1 MIIATDRQI
10 FIALLLL
17 FPLTLFFQEQ
27 ALFAQSNERQIQFE
41 ANMVEV
47 SKNIASDA
55 KRLIGNVVFKHK
67 GAVMNCDSAY
77 FYSDRNALDA
87 FGNVFINQGDS
98 LLLYSDFAE
107 YDGQTRMARAR
118 DRVKL
123 IDEND
128 DGQTVLNSEYLDFD
142 MDGNVGFY
150 EAGGEVLSGGNCL
163 ISRKGYYYADEDLYF
178 FKDSVRIFTDDYII
192 YSDTLKYHTQSHIA
206 FFFGPTEIVGD
217 SNYIYCENGWY
228 NTDNDRAQF
237 SENAYLINDNQRLMG
252 DSLFYDRQK
261 AFGEA
266 FNNVSLIDT
275 SKDVIISGH
284 YGIFNENSMQGYV
297 TDSALFIQIQGED
310 SLFVHGDT
318 LWSVYD
324 SLVNDSLDIEYRVIK
339 AFHHVKIFREDIQGK
354 CDSLT
359 YSSYD
364 SIFRMFDKPVL
375 WTENNQLTAE
385 YIEMYSGSSHIDSV
399 KMYESSFIIS
409 EEDSTKYSQIK
420 GRNMIGYFR
429 DNDLR
434 EIWVFGNGETIY
446 YPKDDEEIIG
456 VNKATSSNM
465 LIRLKEEKIY
475 KINFINQPDA
485 VFMSLEDAGSEE
497 LILPGFDWLAPLW
510 RPMSWRDVFIWNYDN
525 PRSGSRKSL

>member
-1 MIIATDRQI
+1 MSIAINRQI
-10 FIALLLL
+10 LFVLL
-17 FPLTLFFQEQ
+17 FIFSLEFIFQGGII
-27 ALFAQSNERQIQFE
+27 LLAQSDERQIQFE

-47 SKNIASDA
+47 SKNIAPDA

-98 LLLYSDFAE
+98 LLLHADLAE
-107 YDGQTRMARAR
+107 YDGRTQMARAR
-118 DRVKL
+118 DDVKL
-123 IDEND
+123 TDKDE
-128 DGQTVLNSEYLDFD
+128 GGETVLNSEFLDFD
-142 MDGNVGFY
+142 MSGNVGFY
-150 EAGGEVLSGGNCL
+150 EDGGEVLNGGNRL
-163 ISRKGYYYADEDLYF
+163 ISRKGYYYANEDLYF
-178 FKDSVRIFTDDYII
+178 FKDSVRIFTDNYII
-192 YSDTLKYHTQSHIA
+192 YSDTLKYHTQNRVA

-228 NTDNDRAQF
+228 NTDNDQAQF
-237 SENAYLINDNQRLMG
+237 SKNAFLINDDQKLMG

-266 FNNVSLIDT
+266 FNNVSLVDT
-275 SKDVIISGH
+275 TKDVLISGH
-284 YGIFNENSMQGYV
+284 YGIFNERSMQGYV

-318 LWSVYD
+318 LWSVTD
-324 SLVNDSLDIEYRVIK
+324 SLVNDSMDIEYRIIK

-359 YSSYD
+359 YSTYD
-364 SIFRMFDKPVL
+364 SIFRMFEKPAL

-385 YIEMYSGSSHIDSV
+385 YIEMYSGNSRIDSV

-409 EEDSTKYSQIK
+409 EEDSARFSQIK

-434 EIWVFGNGETIY
+434 EIWVFGNGETVY
-446 YPKDDEEIIG
+446 YPKDDDEMMG

-465 LIRLKEEKIY
+465 LIRLKEEKIS
-475 KINFINQPDA
+475 KIKFINQPEA
-485 VFMSLEDAGSEE
+485 VFMSLEDADSEN
-497 LILPGFDWLAPLW
+497 LILSGFDWLAPVW
-510 RPMSWRDVFIWNYDN
+510 RPMSWRDVFIWVDH
-525 PRSGSRKSL
+525 PGQAPAER